1 MLQIVNK
8 RCEQCLKMIV
18 NVIEIRLK
26 IKIFYAEIYSTLQI
40 YYWLEL

>member
-1 MLQIVNK
+1 MFQK
-8 RCEQCLKMIV
+8 GDEGCEQCLKMIV